1 MTTEPEH
8 VWTKEEMFEQMPHVW
23 MRNDDQSTMEWR
35 CHNHVWT
42 WKHVAPD
49 GTVLAEGEG
58 AP

>member
-1 MTTEPEH
+1 MTTEPS
-8 VWTKEEMFEQMPHVW
+8 KEELFQQMPHVW
-23 MRNDDQSTMEWR
+23 MRNDDGSTMEWR